1 MKVNV
6 DTYVLPEESDRF
18 LAEVLPSSN
27 PLRQAWEVLSCEE
40 KEGYLLSA
48 MRRLEAVNY
57 KGDRVWFY
65 QPLKFPRIARNI
77 PPDFQNAPVEIQR
90 AQVVWATDVLRE
102 ELFVKRRN
110 NEACIALG
118 LVKAGTEAETPSES
132 KMPKLVYELL
142 HRWLTS
148 WRRV

>member
-40 KEGYLLSA
+40 KEGYLLAS

-65 QPLKFPRIARNI
+65 QALKFPRIARNI
-77 PPDFQNAPVEIQR
+77 PPDFQNAPVEVKR

-118 LVKAGTEAETPSES
+118 LVKAGTETQSES

-142 HRWLTS
+142 HRWMTS